1 LATGE
6 GIYSL
11 ARGFASSGIPSVSAT
26 LWKAD
31 EDAIYEITQSFD
43 RNLAQ
48 GMRKDDA
55 LQQAELE
62 FMQHGNEKLLPY
74 FWANMVLVG
83 NAAPVKLSS
92 PNNWGLIVLITG
104 IALFI
109 TTLVI
114 IKNRRRLLRL
124 K

>member
-1 LATGE
+1 MRLC
-6 GIYSL
+6 
-11 ARGFASSGIPSVSAT
+11 IPAVAAT

-43 RNLAQ
+43 HNLAQ

-55 LQQAELE
+55 LQLAELA

-83 NAAPVKLSS
+83 NTAPVKLSS
-92 PNNWGLIVLITG
+92 PNHWSWVVVAAAVILLISTL
-104 IALFI
+104 LFI
-109 TTLVI
+109 
-114 IKNRRRLLRL
+114 KKRRVNN
-124 K
+124 KV